1 MSKSSGIFSDLVGI
15 VLAAA
20 SAVGAVFGLFNSVL
34 AELVPPF
41 DDSHQ
46 TVGVVSVGTV
56 AVLLI
61 LTVVVKKRVTTVQ
74 ARSIAAASAVCLVT
88 ALVVYF
94 PFRDATRAYTYR
106 HPPAS
111 AAHSDQTR
119 HIRGELHEQGR
130 RRVKDMT
137 VAHAVYELGGP
148 DIVNA
153 TGMLWSEESRLQVI
167 GTLERY
173 YVVFTMLLTAA
184 VFMAGVAV
192 WRKQQAEK
200 RRQVARTNAERR

>member
-1 MSKSSGIFSDLVGI
+1 VSKSHGIYSGLVAI

-20 SAVGAVFGLFNSVL
+20 SAVAAVFGLFNSVL

-41 DDSHQ
+41 DDSRH
-46 TVGVVSVGTV
+46 TVGIVSIGTV

-61 LTVVVKKRVTTVQ
+61 LTILTRKRVTRLQIRT
-74 ARSIAAASAVCLVT
+74 IAAASALCLVG
-88 ALVVYF
+88 ALALYF
-94 PFRDATRAYTYR
+94 PFRDETRTYVYR

-111 AAHSDQTR
+111 LAHADQTR

-130 RRVKDMT
+130 RRVKGMT
-137 VAHAVYELGGP
+137 VAHAVYQLGGP

-153 TGMLWSEESRLQVI
+153 MGILWTEASRLQVI
-167 GTLERY
+167 GRLERY

-184 VFMAGVAV
+184 IFIAGMAV
-192 WRKQQAEK
+192 WRNQQGGPSK
-200 RRQVARTNAERR
+200 KKG

>member
-1 MSKSSGIFSDLVGI
+1 MFSNLVGI

-20 SAVGAVFGLFNSVL
+20 SAVAAVFGLFNSVL

-41 DDSHQ
+41 DDNQQ
-46 TVGVVSVGTV
+46 TVGVVSIGTV

-61 LTVVVKKRVTTVQ
+61 LTILIRKRMTALQ
-74 ARSIAAASAVCLVT
+74 ARSIAMASALCLLA
-88 ALVVYF
+88 ALAVYF
-94 PFRDATRAYTYR
+94 PFRDATRTYTYR

-111 AAHSDQTR
+111 ASHDDQTR

-137 VAHAVYELGGP
+137 VAHAVYQLGGP

-153 TGMLWSEESRLQVI
+153 MGILWTEESRLQVI
-167 GTLERY
+167 SRFERY
-173 YVVFTMLLTAA
+173 YIAFTMLLTAA
-184 VFMAGVAV
+184 IFIAGIAV
-192 WRKQQAEK
+192 WRMQQAERPSK
-200 RRQVARTNAERR
+200 SARRSRNAT